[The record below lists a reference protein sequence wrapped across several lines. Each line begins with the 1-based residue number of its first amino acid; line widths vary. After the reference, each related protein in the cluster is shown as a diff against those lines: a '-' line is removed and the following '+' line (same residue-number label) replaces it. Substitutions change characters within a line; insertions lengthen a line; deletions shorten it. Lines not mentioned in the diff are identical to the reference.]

1 MFKRQCSMCNFLMWK
16 ICSHDIC
23 SDDSGDDNIWDY
35 KLDGDDEEEKEQSAR
50 NRFKG

>member
-1 MFKRQCSMCNFLMWK
+1 MCNFLMRK
-16 ICSHDIC
+16 ICSNDIC
-23 SDDSGDDNIWDY
+23 SDDSGDDNIWDH